1 MHEFG
6 DFCVLYSSTDELKKS
21 SIKQELFKIYAEML
35 ESIFFFFFLIYSE
48 RKQLNVHQNVNLTFV
63 LLKSNGLAFHH
74 GVGGRGEKEF
84 AYKVKC
90 SSQPERMSSVIIT
103 PTAVQT

>member
-1 MHEFG
+1 M
-6 DFCVLYSSTDELKKS
+6 
-21 SIKQELFKIYAEML
+21 
-35 ESIFFFFFLIYSE
+35 
-48 RKQLNVHQNVNLTFV
+48 HQNVNLTFV
-63 LLKSNGLAFHH
+63 LLKSNGLALHH